1 MKRWHKVSLGLA
13 AVAVGLAVMWLVTTD
28 SKGRAMRDDAAAKLS
43 GKNKNRGP
51 TFRAIGRN
59 GTTLELSTKGL
70 GACHK
75 EELGKSMEALQEPS
89 AGSQGIA
96 SLKDP
101 ARVYVVT
108 PEGDVSTA
116 SRDEV
121 ASVLR
126 RGFSLASRREGRRR
140 ESDGSLRRSEREMFP
155 PSWLTEMAASYA
167 TGESGQMMA
176 ALGFAEIACVGDN
189 WEGEMPLKR

>member
-126 RGFSLASRREGRRR
+126 RGFSLASR
-140 ESDGSLRRSEREMFP
+140 ERVAEEKATAACGDP
-155 PSWLTEMAASYA
+155 NAKCSPSWLTEMAASYA

-176 ALGFAEIACVGDN
+176 ALGFAQIACVGDD